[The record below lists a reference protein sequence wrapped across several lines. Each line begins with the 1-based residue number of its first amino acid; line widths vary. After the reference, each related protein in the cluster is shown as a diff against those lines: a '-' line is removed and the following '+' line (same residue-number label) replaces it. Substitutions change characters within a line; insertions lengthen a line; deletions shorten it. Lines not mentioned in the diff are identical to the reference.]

1 MVTNKQVRRLRK
13 LSNTEKNQEI
23 AASKAGMDPKTARRY
38 LGLERLPSELKK
50 ERPWRT
56 REDPFGEVWDVVE
69 RQIQES
75 PGLEAKTLFAWLQ
88 REYPGR
94 FSDGQIRTLQNGGIK
109 RLWRVVTEWNIRA
122 QEVYF
127 GQKHVPGRLCA
138 SDFTHMAELGI
149 TIGGQTFAHLV
160 YHFVLTYSNWET
172 GTICYSESLESLC
185 EGWQNAVWELGAVA
199 VEHRTDSLSS
209 AVNNMSNLEEF
220 NRRYE
225 GVMNYY
231 GVKPRHTN
239 PASPNENGDAEQSHH
254 RFKRAVEQA
263 LLLRGSRDF
272 GSLVEYAQFL
282 KDLFAQRNAGR
293 RTRLAEEMAVMR
305 ELPARRME
313 SAKRERVKV
322 DSGSLIHVERN
333 SYSVN
338 SRLIGARVEART
350 YLDHVEVWYGQR
362 KVEDLPRLRGRGKH
376 RIDYRHIIEWLVR
389 KPGAFENYRYQ
400 EDLFPTSRFRMA
412 YDALKETTPNRS
424 SKEYLKILK
433 LAAEQGEVQVDEAL
447 RELLERKAE
456 AVITME
462 SIGELLAKLEAIPPV
477 TMVEVAP
484 VDLASFDQLFTEMG
498 VQQ

>member
-1 MVTNKQVRRLRK
+1 
-13 LSNTEKNQEI
+13 LSNTARNQEI
-23 AASKAGMDPKTARRY
+23 AAAKAGMDPTTARRY

-50 ERPWRT
+50 ERQWRT
-56 REDPFGEVWDVVE
+56 REDPFGEVWSAIQG
-69 RQIQES
+69 QIQES
-75 PGLEAKTLFAWLQ
+75 PGLEAKTLFEWLQ

-94 FSDGQIRTLQNGGIK
+94 FSDGQIRTLQRRIK
-109 RLWRVVTEWNIRA
+109 LWRVTEGPA

-149 TIGGQTFAHLV
+149 TLAGQTFEHLV

-172 GTICYSESLESLC
+172 GTICYSESLESLS

-199 VEHRTDSLSS
+199 AEHRTDSLTS

-220 NRRYE
+220 NQRYE
-225 GVMNYY
+225 GVMRYY

-254 RFKRAVEQA
+254 RFKRAVGQM

-272 GSLVEYAQFL
+272 GSLAEYGQFL

-293 RTRLAEEMAVMR
+293 RVRLAEEMAVMG

-322 DSGSLIHVERN
+322 DSGSLIHIERN

-338 SRLIGARVEART
+338 SRLIGARVEARL

-362 KVEDLPRLRGRGKH
+362 KVEELPRLRGRSKH

-389 KPGAFENYRYQ
+389 KPGAFESYRYR

-412 YDALKETTPNRS
+412 YDALKETVPGRS
-424 SKEYLKILK
+424 SKEYLQILK
-433 LAAEQGEVQVDEAL
+433 LAAEVGEVQVDEAL
-447 RELLERKAE
+447 RELLEEKGE
-456 AVITME
+456 AVITVE
-462 SIGELLAKLEAIPPV
+462 AIGKVLAKLETIPPV
-477 TMVEVAP
+477 TMVEVMP
-484 VDLASFDQLFTEMG
+484 VDLTSLDQLCGEMG
-498 VQQ
+498 WRQ

>member
-1 MVTNKQVRRLRK
+1 MVTDEQVRRLRK

-23 AASKAGMDPKTARRY
+23 AAAKAGMDPTTARRY
-38 LGLERLPSELKK
+38 LRLERLPSELKK

-56 REDPFGEVWDVVE
+56 REDPFGEVWEAVE
-69 RQIQES
+69 RQIEES
-75 PGLEAKTLFAWLQ
+75 PGLEAKTLFEWLQ

-94 FSDGQIRTLQNGGIK
+94 FSDGQIRTLQRRVK
-109 RLWRVVTEWNIRA
+109 LWRVTEGPAR
-122 QEVYF
+122 EVYF
-127 GQKHVPGRLCA
+127 GQVHVPGRLCA
-138 SDFTHMAELGI
+138 SDFTHMTELGI
-149 TIGGQTFAHLV
+149 TLVGQTFEHLV
-160 YHFVLTYSNWET
+160 YHFVLTYSNWEA
-172 GTICYSESLESLC
+172 GTICYSESLESLS

-199 VEHRTDSLSS
+199 AEHRTDSLSS

-225 GVMNYY
+225 GVMRYY
-231 GVKPRHTN
+231 GVKPQHTN
-239 PASPNENGDAEQSHH
+239 PASPNENGDCEQSHH

-272 GSLVEYAQFL
+272 ASMAEYAQFL

-293 RTRLAEEMAVMR
+293 RARLAEEIAVMR

-338 SRLIGARVEART
+338 SRLIGAQVEARL

-412 YDALKETTPNRS
+412 YDALQESTPLRA

-433 LAAEQGEVQVDEAL
+433 LAAETGEVQVDLAL
-447 RELLERKAE
+447 RELLAGEEE
-456 AVITME
+456 AVITVDA
-462 SIGELLAKLEAIPPV
+462 IGAMLAQLDTIAPV
-477 TMVEVAP
+477 TMVEVTL
-484 VDLASFDQLFTEMG
+484 VDLASFDQLCTEMA
-498 VQQ
+498 VRQ

>member
-1 MVTNKQVRRLRK
+1 MVTDEQVRRLRK

-23 AASKAGMDPKTARRY
+23 AAAKAGMDPTTARRY
-38 LGLERLPSELKK
+38 RNLERLPSELKK
-50 ERPWRT
+50 ERLWRT
-56 REDPFGEVWDVVE
+56 REDPFGEVWGAVQK
-69 RQIQES
+69 QIEES
-75 PGLEAKTLFAWLQ
+75 PGLEAKTLFEWLQ
-88 REYPGR
+88 REHPGQ
-94 FSDGQIRTLQNGGIK
+94 FSDGQIRTLQRRIK
-109 RLWRVVTEWNIRA
+109 LWRVTEGPA

-127 GQKHVPGRLCA
+127 GQVHVPGRLCA
-138 SDFTHMAELGI
+138 SDFTHMTELGI
-149 TIGGQTFAHLV
+149 TLAGQTFEHLV

-172 GTICYSESLESLC
+172 GTICYSESLESLS

-199 VEHRTDSLSS
+199 AEHRTDSLSS

-225 GVMNYY
+225 GVMRYY
-231 GVKPRHTN
+231 GVKPQHTN
-239 PASPNENGDAEQSHH
+239 PASPNENGDCEQSHH

-272 GSLVEYAQFL
+272 QSMAEYAQFL

-293 RTRLAEEMAVMR
+293 RARLAEEIAVMR

-338 SRLIGARVEART
+338 SRLLGAQVEARL
-350 YLDHVEVWYGQR
+350 YLDRVEVWYGQK

-412 YDALKETTPNRS
+412 YDALQESTPLRA

-433 LAAEQGEVQVDEAL
+433 LAAEIGEVQVDEAL
-447 RELLERKAE
+447 RELLAGAE
-456 AVITME
+456 DVAITVE
-462 SIGELLAKLEAIPPV
+462 SMGEVLAQLETIAPV
-477 TMVEVAP
+477 TMVEVTL
-484 VDLASFDQLFTEMG
+484 VDLASFDQLCTEMA
-498 VQQ
+498 VRQ

>member
-1 MVTNKQVRRLRK
+1 MVTDEQVRRLRK
-13 LSNTEKNQEI
+13 LSNTEKNQEL
-23 AASKAGMDPKTARRY
+23 AAAKAGMDPATARRY
-38 LGLERLPSELKK
+38 LRLERLPSELKK
-50 ERPWRT
+50 ERQWRT
-56 REDPFGEVWDVVE
+56 REDPFGEVWGAVQK
-69 RQIQES
+69 QIEES
-75 PGLEAKTLFAWLQ
+75 PGLEAKTLFEWLQ
-88 REYPGR
+88 REYPGQ
-94 FSDGQIRTLQNGGIK
+94 FSDGQIRTLQRRIK
-109 RLWRVVTEWNIRA
+109 LWRVTEGPA

-127 GQKHVPGRLCA
+127 GQVHVPGRLCA
-138 SDFTHMAELGI
+138 SDFTHMTELGI
-149 TIGGQTFAHLV
+149 TLVGQTFEHLV

-172 GTICYSESLESLC
+172 GTICYSESLESLS

-225 GVMNYY
+225 GVMRYY
-231 GVKPRHTN
+231 GVKPQHTN
-239 PASPNENGDAEQSHH
+239 PASPNENGDCEQSHH

-272 GSLVEYAQFL
+272 QGIAEYAQFL

-293 RTRLAEEMAVMR
+293 RARLAEEIAVMR

-333 SYSVN
+333 AYSVN
-338 SRLIGARVEART
+338 SRLIGSQVEARL
-350 YLDHVEVWYGQR
+350 YLDHVEVWYGQK

-412 YDALKETTPNRS
+412 YDALRESTPQRAH
-424 SKEYLKILK
+424 KEYLKILK
-433 LAAEQGEVQVDEAL
+433 LAAESGEVQVDEAL
-447 RELLERKAE
+447 RELLAEEAE
-456 AVITME
+456 AVITVE
-462 SIGELLAKLEAIPPV
+462 SIREVLIRLEPIAPV
-477 TMVEVAP
+477 TMVEVAL
-484 VDLASFDQLFTEMG
+484 VDLASFDQLCTGM
-498 VQQ
+498 QQ